1 MPVVQA
7 PQAYPHLEKI
17 KDGTVRTISGFV
29 PDDDG
34 GSVLVVLKNFS
45 RLTNLNKSGLGL
57 NADMMF
63 AGSSRPKKYGKL
75 FGNLAKGVFIHLCTK
90 KTCNSYQHAV
100 HLGEWAYV
108 GDGDEGVVT
117 GDAERLLQALG
128 PDGVQRVNGSE
139 DDAETDA
146 EGEVL
151 PKSPVPDPKAKAGA
165 VRFAMNGQSPVTPKP
180 AKPAGAIAKWCSA
193 HDISEV
199 AESLAFNGVRA
210 VAEVELMSD
219 AQVDAICAGLSMG
232 TLLRMR
238 VAVKQLR
245 EANNTAAASVAEP
258 GSGWVDVASGLELPQ
273 SAMRGTAMGGPEV
286 LMAEDK
292 GVAFVMLAGRGWVQ
306 VRKIPSQLLAS
317 PQEAYAAFSGEGQ
330 HPGASA
336 TASTGSGFGRPGP
349 LQELTAGCRELL
361 NQGGGSKAV
370 DASLGAGMGQPAVA
384 RQTFQP
390 TRIPE
395 GAAPAMRFVAADSV
409 PRMTRGRVLS
419 GAGARRP
426 AKPVP
431 LSVPSLQAA
440 AIEEEWT
447 DGGSMTFKT
456 AVRTATWKK
465 TENKDTADML
475 ARQLDVAVASGQVL
489 AEEAMAEVALRD
501 LAALWFADQHP
512 NDLETADHLRES
524 STRRWGVPSEM
535 WKEAREFRKL
545 SQGIKHA

>member
-1 MPVVQA
+1 M
-7 PQAYPHLEKI
+7 
-17 KDGTVRTISGFV
+17 
-29 PDDDG
+29 
-34 GSVLVVLKNFS
+34 
-45 RLTNLNKSGLGL
+45 
-57 NADMMF
+57 
-63 AGSSRPKKYGKL
+63 
-75 FGNLAKGVFIHLCTK
+75 
-90 KTCNSYQHAV
+90 
-100 HLGEWAYV
+100 
-108 GDGDEGVVT
+108 
-117 GDAERLLQALG
+117 
-128 PDGVQRVNGSE
+128 
-139 DDAETDA
+139 
-146 EGEVL
+146 
-151 PKSPVPDPKAKAGA
+151 
-165 VRFAMNGQSPVTPKP
+165 RFEMNGQSPATPMP
-180 AKPAGAIAKWCSA
+180 TKPAGVLAKWCSA
-193 HDISEV
+193 HDIPEV
-199 AESLAFNGVRA
+199 AEALAFNGVRA
-210 VAEVELMSD
+210 VGEVELMSD
-219 AQVDAICAGLSMG
+219 AQIATLCAGMSMG
-232 TLLRMR
+232 TELRLKR
-238 VAVKQLR
+238 AVRKLR
-245 EANNTAAASVAEP
+245 EQGAPPAQPVPEP
-258 GSGWVDVASGLELPQ
+258 GSGWLDVSTGHELPL
-273 SAMRGTAMGGPEV
+273 SAMRGSAMGGPEV

-292 GVAFVMLAGRGWVQ
+292 GVAFVKLASGDWMQ
-306 VRKIPSQLLAS
+306 VRKVAS
-317 PQEAYAAFSGEGQ
+317 HSRASAPDGRAALSADLR
-330 HPGASA
+330 HPG
-336 TASTGSGFGRPGP
+336 TAEPISTGSGFGRAGP

-361 NQGGGSKAV
+361 NQVGRSKGV

-384 RQTFQP
+384 RRTFQP
-390 TRIPE
+390 TRSPE
-395 GAAPAMRFVAADSV
+395 GAAPAMRFVAAESV
-409 PRMTRGRVLS
+409 PRTTGGRVLS

>member
-1 MPVVQA
+1 
-7 PQAYPHLEKI
+7 
-17 KDGTVRTISGFV
+17 
-29 PDDDG
+29 
-34 GSVLVVLKNFS
+34 
-45 RLTNLNKSGLGL
+45 
-57 NADMMF
+57 
-63 AGSSRPKKYGKL
+63 
-75 FGNLAKGVFIHLCTK
+75 
-90 KTCNSYQHAV
+90 
-100 HLGEWAYV
+100 
-108 GDGDEGVVT
+108 
-117 GDAERLLQALG
+117 
-128 PDGVQRVNGSE
+128 
-139 DDAETDA
+139 
-146 EGEVL
+146 
-151 PKSPVPDPKAKAGA
+151 
-165 VRFAMNGQSPVTPKP
+165 
-180 AKPAGAIAKWCSA
+180 
-193 HDISEV
+193 
-199 AESLAFNGVRA
+199 
-210 VAEVELMSD
+210 
-219 AQVDAICAGLSMG
+219 
-232 TLLRMR
+232 
-238 VAVKQLR
+238 
-245 EANNTAAASVAEP
+245 
-258 GSGWVDVASGLELPQ
+258 
-273 SAMRGTAMGGPEV
+273 
-286 LMAEDK
+286 MAEDK

-330 HPGASA
+330 HPGASN
-336 TASTGSGFGRPGP
+336 TASTGSGFGRAGP

-361 NQGGGSKAV
+361 NQVGGSKAV
-370 DASLGAGMGQPAVA
+370 DASLGAGMGQPVVA

-395 GAAPAMRFVAADSV
+395 GTAPAMRFVATNSV
-409 PRMTRGRVLS
+409 PRTTGGRVLS

-431 LSVPSLQAA
+431 LSVASLQAA